1 MRLKLHSPAQVIS
14 GKVILP
20 GSKSISNR
28 ILIIKS
34 LSKLSFSIKNIS
46 DSDDT
51 KYLKKA
57 LDNFSTVK
65 VIDVGHAGTD
75 LRFLTA
81 FLSLKNDN
89 YEITGSERLKQR
101 PIKDLVD
108 VLRKLGAEIDYK
120 NVEGFPPLI
129 IKGKQLNG
137 GKVEISGSVS
147 SQFITALLLVAP
159 YFKNGLELTI
169 LNELVSKPYVNMTI
183 ELMKEFGASV
193 SWKDKIISVAP
204 IPYSY
209 GKDEYI
215 IESDWS
221 AASYFYS
228 LVALTPLTT
237 KLELEGLFKNS
248 LQADSICEM
257 LYKSFGVKTDFL
269 NNKIVITKSNKS
281 DTNFLEYDF
290 SNCPDIAQTSVCTCI
305 GLNLSFKFTGLQT
318 LKVKE
323 TDRIVA
329 LKNEIK
335 KIGFDLTISENS
347 IQSVNNNSRYKPN
360 DILISTYNDHRMAM
374 SFAPLCL
381 LFDTISIENA
391 EVVSKSYPL
400 FWKHLK
406 QIGVET
412 KQL

>member
-1 MRLKLHSPAQVIS
+1 MILRLHTPAEVIS
-14 GKVILP
+14 GNVVLP

-28 ILIIKS
+28 ILIIKA
-34 LSKLSFSIKNIS
+34 LSGLSFSVKNIS
-46 DSDDT
+46 DADDT
-51 KYLKKA
+51 KYLSKA
-57 LDNFSTVK
+57 LDNYSTNK

-81 FLSLKNDN
+81 FLSIKNDN
-89 YEITGSERLKQR
+89 YELTGSERLKQR
-101 PIKDLVD
+101 PIKELVD

-129 IKGKQLNG
+129 INGKQLNG

-183 ELMKEFGASV
+183 ELMKAFGASV
-193 SWKDKIISVAP
+193 SWKDKIISVSP
-204 IPYSY
+204 IPYLY
-209 GKDEYI
+209 TKDEYI

-228 LVALTPLTT
+228 LVALSPLNTT
-237 KLELEGLFKNS
+237 LELEGLFKYS
-248 LQADSICEM
+248 LQADSICET
-257 LYKSFGVKTDFL
+257 LYKSFGVTTEFL
-269 NNKIVITKSNKS
+269 SNKIVLTKSYKL
-281 DTNFLEYDF
+281 DTNFFEYDF
-290 SNCPDIAQTSVCTCI
+290 ITCPDISQTTVCTCI
-305 GLNLSFKFTGLQT
+305 GLKLSFKFTGLQT

-323 TDRIVA
+323 TDRIIA

-335 KIGFDLTISENS
+335 KFGFDLSISENS
-347 IQSVNNNSRYKPN
+347 IQSVNNNSSYTSH
-360 DILISTYNDHRMAM
+360 DILITTYNDHRMAM

-381 LFDTISIENA
+381 LYDGISIEHA

-400 FWKHLK
+400 FWKHLQ
-406 QIGVET
+406 QIGIKT
-412 KQL
+412 MQL